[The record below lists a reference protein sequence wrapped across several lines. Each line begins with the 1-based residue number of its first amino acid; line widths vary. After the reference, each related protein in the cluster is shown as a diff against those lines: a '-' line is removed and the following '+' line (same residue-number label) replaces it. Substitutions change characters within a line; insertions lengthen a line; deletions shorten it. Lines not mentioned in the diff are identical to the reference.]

1 MMCLWCAYD
10 VFMICLWW
18 YAYDDMPMMLCLWC
32 AYDVSM
38 ICLWCAYDVPMI
50 CLWRYAYDKGTLLQP
65 MICLWCDYDV
75 PMICLW
81 WYAYDISTFLQPTV
95 SWASFLSLY
104 LETSSS
110 CFRTSHMWL
119 LLFITGAVSVSV
131 VSDLPRALVHHLHTW
146 VLSILPQA
154 TGEWANLVAICL
166 TYTPEPDKNST
177 CP

>member
-1 MMCLWCAYD
+1 MICLWCYAYDVPMMCLWYAYD
-10 VFMICLWW
+10 VPMMYLW
-18 YAYDDMPMMLCLWC
+18 YAYDDMPMIKAHSFNLWY
-32 AYDVSM
+32 AYDVTM
-38 ICLWCAYDVPMI
+38 MYLWYAYNDVPM
-50 CLWRYAYDKGTLLQP
+50 
-65 MICLWCDYDV
+65 M
-75 PMICLW
+75 CLW